1 MLGDASSHTARS
13 MKSPGKPHFKSSALR
28 VLLGIG
34 FGLSLLLAFR
44 PGSEGEGS
52 PEGSNIVALDFNASA
67 DRLLAGT
74 LAGEVFLLNV
84 QNERVL
90 GSWQTRKSWLDRRPA
105 PFNSIALAPNG
116 NFAIYAGTT
125 ALKRIV
131 FARSPESAPTID
143 MPSLPFGGAAIS
155 PTGKQVAAI
164 SVSEK
169 LLVWNLDGPGTP
181 LDFGKADAS
190 VFGSS
195 AFSPDGT
202 RIALAGHTL
211 RMLDARTGA
220 PLWSRA
226 PDNYANLCVAFRF
239 DGKVLASG
247 SQDSTI
253 KLCSADTGIELS
265 TLRGHHGYVD
275 GVAFS
280 PDGKTLASWTRD
292 GQLFLWDLTVTPAR
306 IKTKLA
312 GSTGGAAFSPDGR
325 WLATGESRKT
335 VGLWDAQT
343 GNKVRDLSITAATPA
358 PALTAT
364 NP

>member
-1 MLGDASSHTARS
+1 
-13 MKSPGKPHFKSSALR
+13 MKSPDKPRFTSLAPR

-34 FGLSLLLAFR
+34 LALSLLLALR
-44 PGSEGEGS
+44 SASEGERT
-52 PEGSNIVALDFNASA
+52 PEDSNIVAVDFNASA

-84 QNERVL
+84 HDERL
-90 GSWQTRKSWLDRRPA
+90 LASWQTRRSWLDRRPA
-105 PFNSIALAPNG
+105 PFNSIALSPNG

-125 ALKRIV
+125 ALKRID
-131 FARSPESAPTID
+131 FAHSSQSAQTID
-143 MPSLPFGGAAIS
+143 MPLLPFGGAAIS
-155 PTGKQVAAI
+155 PTGKQFAAI
-164 SVSEK
+164 SSSEK
-169 LLVWNLDGPGTP
+169 LLVWNLDGPTTP
-181 LDFGKADAS
+181 LDFGKADAG

-220 PLWSRA
+220 PIWSHAR
-226 PDNYANLCVAFRF
+226 DNYANLCVAFRS

-253 KLCSADTGIELS
+253 KLSSADTGIELS

-275 GVAFS
+275 GVTFS
-280 PDGKTLASWTRD
+280 PDGKTLASWTQD
-292 GQLFLWDLTVTPAR
+292 GQLLLWDLTVTPAR
-306 IKTKLA
+306 IKTKLT

-325 WLATGESRKT
+325 WLATGESHKT

-343 GNKVRDLSITAATPA
+343 GIKIRDLSITPA
-358 PALTAT
+358 PSHTAT